1 MARLFISQDRLDEWT
16 ADEKASLEDNLLT
29 LTELGR
35 SFSVQPA
42 VRFMSV
48 AGGEEDPNDLLDR
61 VKTEVELSEVGA
73 ELYLNSVI
81 HGDVA
86 YDVQPG
92 FVGTAEPKSG
102 A

>member
-1 MARLFISQDRLDEWT
+1 MARLFISQERLDEWT
-16 ADEKASLEDNLLT
+16 ADDKASLIDNRLT

-35 SFSVQPA
+35 AFAVEPA
-42 VRFMSV
+42 VRFMKV
-48 AGGEEDPNDLLDR
+48 AGDEEDPNDLINR
-61 VKTEVELSEVGA
+61 VKTEGELVELGA
-73 ELYLNSVI
+73 DLYMNSVI

-92 FVGTAEPKSG
+92 FVGQPEPKSG